1 MLQLKG
7 LTSSIWWQLRRMK
20 ENNYDSFIVF
30 LKFNFYGLKVLV
42 CLMTLNFVIFWETYL
57 KFAFDIKLQTM

>member
-1 MLQLKG
+1 
-7 LTSSIWWQLRRMK
+7 MK